1 MEKQEKKTISFGFSK
16 LQKAPVI
23 GNKLPTKSDDVVQ
36 FIDCLENK
44 SIKVKNEEPKKGL
57 LVIPLNRPD
66 SHSIVQSR
74 IVRRQLKA
82 TETETNDASVSG
94 NSCDDLSKTQ
104 TSTSKDAANTV
115 ESAPENLDQLA
126 AKEILED
133 LKKAEEKKD
142 EKSTFSV
149 PLASAPVS
157 EKESTLDDYDNI
169 PIAEFGM
176 AMLRGMGWKP
186 GKGIGKNEQLV
197 TAKPPV
203 LRPKGLGL
211 GADKVIQPEKTSE
224 SKEETLKLVKGSYIR
239 IIAGSH
245 KDLFGE
251 IMGFDEETGRLIA
264 KMAIS
269 GSVLTFNEF
278 MVKAVSKDE
287 YIKNSK
293 VLNVKKYEEFKEKE
307 NAGENPKDI
316 IESMKNKASK
326 SDANVGSSRHGSD
339 KTNRGKSDEKDY
351 SRYDRRDRYK
361 ESRNRSDRR
370 RSNSYSDNET
380 TSRKSQVKDKRYERR
395 RHSSESDVDN
405 DTRTQKYSK
414 SDRSNI
420 EIRKHNWK
428 AKEKNRSDSSSEDSE
443 REKRR
448 NRRGKQ
454 SSSVSDDDNERSK
467 KRKHK
472 NPHHSSEGKRK
483 KTSRDSASSSEED
496 EEEENY
502 RRRKKNDKEVVRKS
516 SKDYKSRRDGSRY
529 SKDRK
534 KSSKKY
540 SSSSSSSSSEGENIR
555 SSKKSKKRH
564 KKKHHR
570 SRSSS

>member
-23 GNKLPTKSDDVVQ
+23 GNKVPPKKDDVVQ

-44 SIKVKNEEPKKGL
+44 SIKVKNEEPKKSV

-82 TETETNDASVSG
+82 TDSAETNDASVSE
-94 NSCDDLSKTQ
+94 NLSKTQ
-104 TSTSKDAANTV
+104 TSTSNDASSTV
-115 ESAPENLDQLA
+115 ENAPENLDQLA

-133 LKKAEEKKD
+133 LKKSEEKKE

-149 PLASAPVS
+149 PLVSAPVS

-224 SKEETLKLVKGSYIR
+224 TKEEALKLVKGSYIR

-287 YIKNSK
+287 YNKNSK

-307 NAGENPKDI
+307 NAGENPNDI
-316 IESMKNKASK
+316 IESMKNKGSK
-326 SDANVGSSRHGSD
+326 SDANVSSSRYNSD
-339 KTNRGKSDEKDY
+339 KTQKSKFDDRDDP
-351 SRYDRRDRYK
+351 RYDRRDRYK
-361 ESRNRSDRR
+361 EARNRNDRR
-370 RSNSYSDNET
+370 RSNSHSEDESN
-380 TSRKSQVKDKRYERR
+380 SRKTHVKDRRYERR
-395 RHSSESDVDN
+395 RYSSESDVDN
-405 DTRTQKYSK
+405 DPKRQKYSK
-414 SDRSNI
+414 SDRSSNV
-420 EIRKHNWK
+420 EVKKQNWK
-428 AKEKNRSDSSSEDSE
+428 TKGNRSDTSSEDSE
-443 REKRR
+443 YEKQKR
-448 NRRGKQ
+448 RRGKR
-454 SSSVSDDDNERSK
+454 SSSVSDEDNERSK
-467 KRKHK
+467 KKKHK
-472 NPHHSSEGKRK
+472 NSHQSLEGKRK
-483 KTSRDSASSSEED
+483 KKSRETSSEE
-496 EEEENY
+496 EEEEDNY
-502 RRRKKNDKEVVRKS
+502 HRRRKSDKELVKKS
-516 SKDYKSRRDGSRY
+516 SKSYREDSSY

-534 KSSKKY
+534 KSKKSSRKY
-540 SSSSSSSSSEGENIR
+540 SSSNSSSSSEENDR

-564 KKKHHR
+564 KKKHRR
-570 SRSSS
+570 SRSRS